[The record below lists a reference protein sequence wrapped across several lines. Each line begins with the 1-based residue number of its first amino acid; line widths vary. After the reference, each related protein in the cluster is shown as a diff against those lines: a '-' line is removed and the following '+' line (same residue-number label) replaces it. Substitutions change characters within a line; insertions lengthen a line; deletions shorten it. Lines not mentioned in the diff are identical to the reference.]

1 VKRSGLA
8 FILCAALLLP
18 LGCDHSSPTEPGTT
32 PSWLQE
38 LIAQI
43 QREPVTNPPSTIYS
57 YRYRGDT
64 VYFRT
69 SRCCDIRSVL
79 YEKNG
84 AVLCEPD
91 GGIANIGDAR
101 CPDFMQTRSE
111 EQLIWRDP
119 RG

>member
-1 VKRSGLA
+1 MKRSGLA

-32 PSWLQE
+32 PSWLQA
-38 LIAQI
+38 LIDQI
-43 QREPVTNPPSTIYS
+43 QREPVTSPPSTIYS

-64 VYFRT
+64 VYFRI
-69 SRCCDIRSVL
+69 SRCCDIRSVV
-79 YEKNG
+79 YDKNG
-84 AVLCEPD
+84 AALCEPD
-91 GGIANIGDAR
+91 GGIAGISDPR

-111 EQLIWRDP
+111 ERLIWRDP